1 MILLPLIPVA
11 FCSSKYSKIW
21 ASTSHLFIVNL
32 PSSAMHFNFS
42 TTAIWGGLKS
52 RITTAAST
60 QVKYYPVLVLQ
71 GLCSLSRAIPWAW
84 QLNGLYYCTA
94 LLSLHLGIR
103 EECFMSPNFSSS
115 KVTVTCIWYIFS
127 ALSMSE
133 GLNSLV
139 LVSRKHYFTVLWI
152 SAFQN
157 LSISIYEI
165 SNLFLFSCFKRHKCT
180 REFFS
185 LIITFCC

>member
-71 GLCSLSRAIPWAW
+71 GLCSLNRAIPWAW

-94 LLSLHLGIR
+94 LLPLHLGIR
-103 EECFMSPNFSSS
+103 EECFMLPNFSSS

-157 LSISIYEI
+157 LSISIY
-165 SNLFLFSCFKRHKCT
+165 
-180 REFFS
+180 
-185 LIITFCC
+185 